1 MISHN
6 TLKTTLKLCHGFV
19 ALSVKSVNAS
29 EPNDKFVS
37 CGLIDF
43 AFCWC
48 LGSFSP
54 FAVSLMA
61 IISQM
66 SRQVSRGSAGDY
78 EAYEQAG
85 VSRLSWRL
93 TGR

>member
-1 MISHN
+1 MISRN

-54 FAVSLMA
+54 FAVSLKN
-61 IISQM
+61 ICCFL
-66 SRQVSRGSAGDY
+66 V
-78 EAYEQAG
+78 
-85 VSRLSWRL
+85 
-93 TGR
+93 TGKTCRENASELV

>member
-19 ALSVKSVNAS
+19 VLLVKSVNAS

-43 AFCWC
+43 AFCSC
-48 LGSFSP
+48 LGSFSR
-54 FAVSLMA
+54 FAVCLKN
-61 IISQM
+61 ICCFL
-66 SRQVSRGSAGDY
+66 V
-78 EAYEQAG
+78 
-85 VSRLSWRL
+85 
-93 TGR
+93 TGKTNRENASELV